1 MRKIRTLTGALL
13 VLWVSPVVQA
23 ASPVIQIG
31 ETGVSYPVT
40 DFGAILLQDQV
51 AGADASLAYF
61 VEVTLKI
68 LPPVAGTMFAA
79 DFLVD
84 LRHNTG
90 SSLDDPLGNYRSVN
104 LFQDLAVGADPFQFG
119 SVANGIEIRL
129 KDSYAL
135 RLRDFADYNSTAV
148 LTGDWQAYEALD
160 PLGQM
165 DPNGVWG
172 LFVSDT
178 SIGGAGVLTEW
189 TVTLKPVPEPSFS
202 PQFLVWM
209 YFIFLSAR
217 RRFLIV

>member
-1 MRKIRTLTGALL
+1 VRKIRILTGALL
-13 VLWVSPVVQA
+13 VLGVSSVIQA

-51 AGADASLAYF
+51 TGADAGTPYE

-68 LPPVAGTMFAA
+68 VPGIGVTMFAA

-90 SSLDDPLGNYRSVN
+90 SSLNDPLGTYRSLN
-104 LFQDLAVGADPFQFG
+104 LFQDLAATADSLGFG

-129 KDSYAL
+129 KDSYPL
-135 RLRDFADYNSTAV
+135 RLRDYADFNSTAP
-148 LTGDWQAYEALD
+148 LIGNWQAYEALD

-178 SIGGAGVLTEW
+178 SIGGAGVVTEW
-189 TVTLKPVPEPSFS
+189 TVTLKPVPEPGSGALLGLGLGALF
-202 PQFLVWM
+202 VWRR
-209 YFIFLSAR
+209 AR
-217 RRFLIV
+217 RQAV